1 MALALKY
8 ELQQFHVVIRADG
21 THVKPELLVTT
32 YETVGNVTKQRS
44 RLSPDFPWA
53 QLPPAIQATLTTLG
67 DQVIAALQAYYGTS
81 AVTVYVPPPED

>member
-32 YETVGNVTKQRS
+32 YESVSDAVKQQS
-44 RLSPDFPWA
+44 RVSPDFPWA

-67 DQVIAALQAYYGTS
+67 TQVIDALKNYYGTQ
-81 AVTVYVPPPED
+81 AVTLYVPPPEE